1 LQCRNDPFLLMLKTY
16 RIPII
21 TLLSVLF
28 VDQFIK
34 IYIKLNYAI
43 GESAF
48 RIGQWCDITFTE
60 NPGMAFG
67 MEFGG
72 EYGKVIL
79 TVFRI
84 LACTGGFFYIRHIV
98 RKHEPRLLIIC
109 VSLILAGAIGNIID
123 SVFYGVIF
131 TESDEA
137 TIAHM
142 VAPGNGYSSFLHG
155 SVVDMLHFPLFDGQ
169 FPEWF
174 PIWGG
179 EHFQFFSPIFN
190 FADFSISVGVAILIL
205 FQKRIQHKP
214 EEPISETAPAINE
227 TPSTEQ
233 ASNV

>member
-1 LQCRNDPFLLMLKTY
+1 MLKTY

-34 IYIKLNYAI
+34 IYIKLHYAI

-79 TVFRI
+79 TLFRI
-84 LACTGGFFYIRHIV
+84 IACAGGFFYIRHIV
-98 RKHEPRLLIIC
+98 LKNEPRLLIIC

-137 TIAHM
+137 TIAHL
-142 VAPGNGYSSFLHG
+142 VAPGHGYSSFLHG
-155 SVVDMLHFPLFDGQ
+155 SVVDMLHFPLFDGT
-169 FPEWF
+169 FPNWL

-205 FQKRIQHKP
+205 FQKRIQKKP
-214 EEPISETAPAINE
+214 LETRPENEPVSEE
-227 TPSTEQ
+227 TPSAQKTLH
-233 ASNV
+233 V

>member
-1 LQCRNDPFLLMLKTY
+1 LQSRNDPFLLMLKTY

-98 RKHEPRLLIIC
+98 RKNEPRLLIIC

-137 TIAHM
+137 TVAQL
-142 VAPGNGYSSFLHG
+142 VAPGHGYSSFLHG
-155 SVVDMLHFPLFDGQ
+155 SVVDMLHFPLFEGQ
-169 FPEWF
+169 FPSWL

-179 EHFQFFSPIFN
+179 ENFQFFSPIFN
-190 FADFSISVGVAILIL
+190 FADFSISIGVAILIL
-205 FQKRIQHKP
+205 FQKRIQNKEP
-214 EEPISETAPAINE
+214 EHTTEEKQVSQE
-227 TPSTEQ
+227 TPSAQQT
-233 ASNV
+233 SNV